1 MQRRR
6 ARFAVALACAA
17 VLGAATMSNASATVA
32 RKPTVPSDRFCT
44 SFGDYFQ
51 IVFQLQLVTAF
62 ASLGESKSKNQSKST
77 AEDARNLFLLVLSPK
92 LERLTRQMV
101 PEPKTHLRA
110 LFTKQ
115 NKSFRVAIDLLRGVG
130 FTDKQLII
138 LSKSPLDPSSAELN
152 RVVGEVKA
160 TKAQMNAAAKKFGK
174 QGVTL
179 DLGTVGAK
187 DQRAIARVGSACGT
201 FPSPVDCATL
211 VTSAE
216 AANILGG
223 PATKADSNGCGYDGQ
238 EPAVGTKPQL
248 GFDVYT
254 SARSFAIITKGTQN
268 QNVPGIGDDAVALE
282 GFKTFSLDSSCGKS
296 LAVKDGDRVV
306 VVAMCL
312 ADANG
317 VNADV
322 PVDTLVRLAR
332 QILARL

>member
-1 MQRRR
+1 MQGR
-6 ARFAVALACAA
+6 AARVAAA
-17 VLGAATMSNASATVA
+17 LVCTAMLGAATVSNASATAA

-44 SFGDYFQ
+44 AFGDYFQ
-51 IVFQLQLVTAF
+51 IVFQLQFVTAF
-62 ASLGESKSKNQSKST
+62 ASLGESKPKT
-77 AEDARNLFLLVLSPK
+77 TPDDARNLFLLVLSPK
-92 LERLTRQMV
+92 LERVTRQMV
-101 PEPKTHLRA
+101 VEPKTHLRA

-115 NKSFRVAIDLLRGVG
+115 NKSFRVALDLLRGVG
-130 FTDKQLII
+130 FTDKQLVVI
-138 LSKSPLDPSSAELN
+138 SKSALDTSDAELK

-187 DQRAIARVGSACGT
+187 DQRALARVGSACGT
-201 FPSPVDCATL
+201 FPSAVDCATL

-216 AANILGG
+216 AAAILGG
-223 PATKADSNGCGYDGQ
+223 PATKADSNGCAYDGP
-238 EPAVGTKPQL
+238 EPPVGTKPQL

-254 SARSFAIITKGTQN
+254 SARAFATITKGTQN

-296 LAVKDGDRVV
+296 LAVKSGDRVV
-306 VVAMCL
+306 VVALCL
-312 ADANG
+312 AGANG
-317 VNADV
+317 DNADV
-322 PVDTLVRLAR
+322 PVDTLVGVAR